1 MEDQMPRIEELSS
14 KAHDLY
20 WQIEDWMSDFD
31 IPEERVEEALCAAAK
46 LDEELT
52 RLYKDLKVR
61 ELEAEAAGAADSGS
75 MPLAA
80 RSSSGPSSAQH

>member
-1 MEDQMPRIEELSS
+1 MPKIKELSS
-14 KAHDLY
+14 RAHDFY
-20 WQIEDWMSDFD
+20 WQIDQWRIDYD

-46 LDEELT
+46 LDEELNK
-52 RLYKDLKVR
+52 LYKDLKVR
-61 ELEAEAAGAADSGS
+61 ELEAEAAGDADSGS

>member
-1 MEDQMPRIEELSS
+1 MPRIEKLSS

-52 RLYKDLKVR
+52 RLYKDPDIR
-61 ELEAEAAGAADSGS
+61 RQEAEGAGDADSAPL
-75 MPLAA
+75 PLAA
-80 RSSSGPSSAQH
+80 RQPS